1 MFGLCQALVRME
13 KRPRVTEIC
22 VPGASSDHDITA
34 RCSHQLRLHDRLAEM
49 FEHQLRAA
57 LPLLAGTY
65 VHAGR

>member
-1 MFGLCQALVRME
+1 MSGTRSDGKASAGDL
-13 KRPRVTEIC
+13 TEIC